1 MKRRFPGIT
10 DLDYKRAC
18 AVALKNRRK
27 TFPGAK
33 FVEKREIVAEVV
45 KITDKFK
52 EMEPLVV
59 GQQVV
64 AEETENLKIEH
75 RCKSCGK
82 SYVKIISL
90 MKHIE
95 KKHPAEVGDRFRC
108 PVCKKK
114 MKTKATL
121 KQHMKTHKD
130 KVVFQCGE
138 CSEVLHSEYKL
149 SLHKK
154 KQHEEKVC
162 DKCAFRGT
170 GKEVE
175 IHQHN
180 KHRSGNQTVNE
191 TCPKCAKVF
200 KSRSGWWAHKRA
212 HSKLLNLEERT
223 VKGDEAQ
230 IHSKSQ
236 TKTPSTSTTPTVSVA
251 SPPTPEVTKQPKTIN
266 KPISSW
272 RGRKSTKNKPA
283 VCVPLSQYELIRAS
297 NIAQKEE
304 KLKKLGLV
312 ITTAPAPTQQ
322 STST

>member
-130 KVVFQCGE
+130 KVVFQCSVANVVR
-138 CSEVLHSEYKL
+138 CYIRNISFHYTRKNNMRRKCVISVHSEG
-149 SLHKK
+149 
-154 KQHEEKVC
+154 Q
-162 DKCAFRGT
+162 AR
-170 GKEVE
+170 
-175 IHQHN
+175 
-180 KHRSGNQTVNE
+180 
-191 TCPKCAKVF
+191 
-200 KSRSGWWAHKRA
+200 KSRFTSITNIGLETKRSMKLVLSVLRY
-212 HSKLLNLEERT
+212 SKVDLVGGLTRELT
-223 VKGDEAQ
+223 
-230 IHSKSQ
+230 
-236 TKTPSTSTTPTVSVA
+236 A
-251 SPPTPEVTKQPKTIN
+251 S
-266 KPISSW
+266 S
-272 RGRKSTKNKPA
+272 
-283 VCVPLSQYELIRAS
+283 
-297 NIAQKEE
+297 
-304 KLKKLGLV
+304 
-312 ITTAPAPTQQ
+312 
-322 STST
+322 